1 MTDQS
6 TFIQS
11 CTSPGR
17 LFPSSNVFC
26 FNQLAWATPFFIGL
40 SCTFFDRG
48 PMQKLSF
55 NIKYMMTWT
64 PIVYFFAL
72 MLILLICGVLG
83 YAIAVY
89 VLNGLIMW
97 YIGWFFLIIG
107 FFTVVTL
114 CLRKTH
120 HLHMHHYT
128 IGMILIAMFGY

>member
-1 MTDQS
+1 
-6 TFIQS
+6 
-11 CTSPGR
+11 
-17 LFPSSNVFC
+17 
-26 FNQLAWATPFFIGL
+26 
-40 SCTFFDRG
+40 
-48 PMQKLSF
+48 
-55 NIKYMMTWT
+55 
-64 PIVYFFAL
+64 

-128 IGMILIAMFGY
+128 IGMILIVMFGYQSVTAAVIQGYCNGMMIEGGSRWGYDPIWIRNDPHNEAPLDEEQDVESDAQSKGRRTDVNGLE